1 MISLFTLAYIH
12 VAFVQV
18 PVNCLEK
25 ETYTWSREGVL
36 RVEISIG
43 ADNSLEISKYCN
55 KACIQTPP
63 VIQNPDAPSIVVVE
77 QPTTIT
83 IQIHKEDIPNSE
95 TEDLILDSEK
105 SPEFINRTLPFKDSV
120 HDPDCLS
127 PYKTLLSDMEMFT
140 NTGNILSYFMHMVTN
155 LACSNKYKI
164 FSLFTY
170 LVILKTCKLIN
181 SCTLAVKNLL

>member
-25 ETYTWSREGVL
+25 ETYTWSRKGVL
-36 RVEISIG
+36 RVEISME
-43 ADNSLEISKYCN
+43 ADDSLGISKYCN
-55 KACIQTPP
+55 KAPSCIQNPP
-63 VIQNPDAPSIVVVE
+63 AIQNPDAPSIVVVE

-83 IQIHKEDIPNSE
+83 IQIHKDNIPISE

-127 PYKTLLSDMEMFT
+127 PYKTILSDMEMFT
-140 NTGNILSYFMHMVTN
+140 NTGNILS
-155 LACSNKYKI
+155 I
-164 FSLFTY
+164 
-170 LVILKTCKLIN
+170 VILCISYSVQN
-181 SCTLAVKNLL
+181 SWWSPGSRLLKIQLEY